1 MLKITKN
8 GAIAVLFLNIFMFFV
23 LGALAAGVFFKS
35 AELERV
41 IEMSSNLENIKVTR
55 DKDRIILN
63 IPKDKMS
70 IVDDGKNQ
78 KIILKSNLTKGE

>member
-1 MLKITKN
+1 
-8 GAIAVLFLNIFMFFV
+8 
-23 LGALAAGVFFKS
+23 
-35 AELERV
+35 
-41 IEMSSNLENIKVTR
+41 MSSNLENIKVTR